1 MVRESSQ
8 AVMKL
13 KQVAIDKKQMNIR
26 KRAEK
31 KIIVL
36 NQLAKDTRLNKV
48 FKLILRLSKAILDIP

>member
-1 MVRESSQ
+1 MSKNVRESSQ

-31 KIIVL
+31 KIKIL
-36 NQLAKDTRLNKV
+36 Y
-48 FKLILRLSKAILDIP
+48 LIS

>member
-31 KIIVL
+31 KNQDIVL
-36 NQLAKDTRLNKV
+36 NQLAKDT
-48 FKLILRLSKAILDIP
+48 

>member
-13 KQVAIDKKQMNIR
+13 KQVAIEKKQMNIG

-31 KIIVL
+31 K
-36 NQLAKDTRLNKV
+36 
-48 FKLILRLSKAILDIP
+48 FKILYLIS